1 MISTTEIDSQTLESL
16 FHTYYEG
23 LCRYSFTIVKEQAEA
38 EDVIQGLFIKLWE
51 KRKDLDVL
59 NNTKA
64 YLYRSAHNES
74 LNAIKRINRRAMGSG
89 EKQLQ
94 LSETN
99 DASSIMIGT
108 ELQLQIDNALETLP
122 EKCQEVFRLS
132 RFEQLSYK
140 EIAAQLSISVK
151 TVENHMGK
159 ALRLMR
165 EGLEDYLPL
174 ILITILVSKGW

>member
-1 MISTTEIDSQTLESL
+1 MKSTTEIDSKELESL
-16 FHTYYEG
+16 FHNHYNG
-23 LCRYSFTIVKEQAEA
+23 LCRYAFTIVKEQAEA

-51 KRKDLDVL
+51 KRKELDVL
-59 NNTKA
+59 NNAKA

-74 LNAIKRINRRAMGSG
+74 LNAVKRIKRRAISSSDK
-89 EKQLQ
+89 EIQ
-94 LSETN
+94 LSETI
-99 DASSIMIGT
+99 DASSIMIGD
-108 ELQLQIDNALETLP
+108 ELQERIEQSLETLP
-122 EKCQEVFRLS
+122 EKCQEVFPLS
-132 RFEQLSYK
+132 RYEQLSYK

-174 ILITILVSKGW
+174 VLITILLSKGW